1 MIAGFHFK
9 NERVLCFMF
18 DELDL
23 KIIEMLKINS
33 KISLKVIGER
43 IHLTAQAVSNRI
55 IRLQN
60 LGLITQ
66 YTICTNDALLGK
78 NITAYITIFMK
89 TTKHNQLISF
99 IKASSIIEEAH
110 RISGDGCY
118 LVKVVCSTMEE
129 INLLLDSIMEY
140 GTYRLNLSTS
150 TIKSSY

>member
-1 MIAGFHFK
+1 
-9 NERVLCFMF
+9 MF

-23 KIIEMLKINS
+23 NIIDMLKINS
-33 KISLKVIGER
+33 KISLKVIGESV
-43 IHLTAQAVSNRI
+43 HLTPQAVSNRI

-66 YTICTNDALLGK
+66 YTIYTNDALLGK

-89 TTKHNQLISF
+89 TTKHDQLKKF
-99 IKASSIIEEAH
+99 IKSNSIIEEAH

-118 LVKVVCSTMEE
+118 LLKVVCCTMDE
-129 INLLLDSIMEY
+129 INSLLDNISEY

-150 TIKSSY
+150 TIK

>member
-1 MIAGFHFK
+1 
-9 NERVLCFMF
+9 MF

-23 KIIEMLKINS
+23 KILDMLKINS
-33 KISLKVIGER
+33 KIPLRIIGEN

-55 IRLQN
+55 IRLQD

-78 NITAYITIFMK
+78 NVIAYITIFMK
-89 TTKHNQLISF
+89 TTKHDLLVQFLKSNVLI
-99 IKASSIIEEAH
+99 KEAH

-118 LVKVVCSTMEE
+118 LIKVVCSNMEE
-129 INLLLDSIMEY
+129 INLLLDSLMEY

-150 TIKSSY
+150 IIK

>member
-1 MIAGFHFK
+1 
-9 NERVLCFMF
+9 MF

-23 KIIEMLKINS
+23 KIIDMLKMNS
-33 KISLKVIGER
+33 KLSLKIIGKN
-43 IHLTAQAVSNRI
+43 IHLTPQAVSNRI

-78 NITAYITIFMK
+78 NVTAYITIFMK
-89 TTKHNQLISF
+89 TTKHDQLIKF
-99 IKASSIIEEAH
+99 IKSNPIIEEAH

-118 LVKVVCSTMEE
+118 LLKAICCNMDV
-129 INLLLDSIMEY
+129 INLLLDAILEY

-150 TIKSSY
+150 TIK